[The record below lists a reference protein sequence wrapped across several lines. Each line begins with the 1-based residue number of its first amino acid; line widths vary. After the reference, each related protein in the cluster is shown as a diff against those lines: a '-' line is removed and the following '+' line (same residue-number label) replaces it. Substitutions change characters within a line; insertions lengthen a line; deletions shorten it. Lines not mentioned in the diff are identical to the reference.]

1 MKKTDD
7 DKTKNTDYFWL
18 ADRID
23 VEEQRKRTLKNG
35 LLRALRSQGMPKKI
49 DNQGR

>member
-23 VEEQRKRTLKNG
+23 VEEQRKQTLKNG
-35 LLRALRSQGMPKKI
+35 LLRALKK
-49 DNQGR
+49 QSKR